1 MDYPIPYLLQYEK
14 ELFQVQER
22 PTVTF
27 CNEQEVETGNEPS
40 TTGYVSKYQHEKF
53 ILAHVYLNVTGIPIG
68 KRGTV
73 MVYRD
78 HAYQNTI
85 PTLSPLHAQNAHPR
99 THMTV

>member
-1 MDYPIPYLLQYEK
+1 M
-14 ELFQVQER
+14 LFQVQER
-22 PTVTF
+22 LTATF

-40 TTGYVSKYQHEKF
+40 STARVSKYQQEKF
-53 ILAHVYLNVTGIPIG
+53 ILAHVYRNSCIAIG

-78 HAYQNTI
+78 HAYQNKI
-85 PTLSPLHAQNAHPR
+85 ITLSPLLHARNAHPS